1 MSTPSTRAFIESL
14 RRGDRLAIRQ
24 DESIDWA
31 YLVGEVGDGPLSGDL
46 FQAICALSEL
56 QNREHVLR
64 LFIGNLRDPGG
75 AQEVVAL
82 LCGGLEVPEALLKS
96 LFDGLRALAFERQ
109 KHYGVRA
116 AALKGALYLGQ

>member
-1 MSTPSTRAFIESL
+1 M
-14 RRGDRLAIRQ
+14 
-24 DESIDWA
+24 
-31 YLVGEVGDGPLSGDL
+31 
-46 FQAICALSEL
+46 
-56 QNREHVLR
+56 LR